1 MVWGKGVGMG
11 ARLRAL
17 AILLSL
23 LVSMAGTSLLLINA
37 SGSVGPLQ
45 ERAAH
50 RSAPRQPALFGGEVL
65 ISANGGF
72 SGAEV
77 RRIMSSVRV
86 SAISAVR
93 TGYLPVAGGS
103 PGYEVIPAETI
114 AVEPS
119 AYPPAVGRAGRG
131 LEAMLE
137 EGVVLSRTAASLRE
151 LRVGGRLVLTK
162 GRVLRV
168 TGIVDDHV
176 LGGYEAALS
185 VERGARLG
193 IAKVGYTLV
202 RPRGGLDTVKTSLR
216 RLLGA
221 RPLAFW
227 LPGQRPWFR
236 GGNGTLPL
244 AQVKL
249 RFGEFPVRSL
259 ADPVPSPSWL
269 AANLAARS
277 LPLLGT
283 VRCHRLVL
291 DDLAA
296 AMTELE
302 RQRLTGLV
310 DVAAVQRAGGCLG
323 VGESDG
329 RRGKLSASTWGI
341 GLDLAAGGSGTSIDR
356 RLVATMARHGFTWGG
371 RWPQREPGRFEWMGA
386 GA

>member
-1 MVWGKGVGMG
+1 MSV
-11 ARLRAL
+11 RLRAL

-23 LVSMAGTSLLLINA
+23 LVSLAGISVLLIA
-37 SGSVGPLQ
+37 GSGSVGALPEHAVLG
-45 ERAAH
+45 
-50 RSAPRQPALFGGEVL
+50 SASKRPALFGGEVL
-65 ISANGGF
+65 ISADGGF
-72 SGAEV
+72 SAAEV
-77 RRIMSSVRV
+77 RRIASSVRV

-103 PGYEVIPAETI
+103 NGYEVIPVETI

-119 AYPPAVGRAGRG
+119 AYAPAVGRGGRG
-131 LEAMLE
+131 LEAMLTD
-137 EGVVLSRTAASLRE
+137 GVVLSRTAASLRK

-162 GRVLRV
+162 RRVLQV
-168 TGIVDDHV
+168 TGIVDDQA

-185 VERGARLG
+185 VEQGARLG
-193 IAKVGYTLV
+193 ITKVGYSLV
-202 RPRGGLDTVKTSLR
+202 RPRGGLDTLRTSLR
-216 RLLGA
+216 RLLGR

-302 RQRLTGLV
+302 RQRLTALV
-310 DVAAVQRAGGCLG
+310 DVAAFRRAGGCLG
-323 VGESDG
+323 IGESDR
-329 RRGKLSASTWGI
+329 RRGKFSAAVWGI
-341 GLDLAAGGSGTSIDR
+341 GLELAADGSSARIDR
-356 RLVATMARHGFTWGG
+356 RLVDTMARHGFTWGG
-371 RWPQREPGRFEWMGA
+371 RWLRREPGRFEWMGA